1 MWVVTHKRD
10 QHGHVPYDAVAEEAL
25 AHGWVDSRPRKLDER
40 RSQLLVTPRAPRSN
54 WSRVNKQR
62 IEALTA
68 AGLMTPAGLA
78 AVAVAKENG
87 AWTALDDVEN
97 LVEPEELRAALDA
110 EPAAHTHW
118 DAFPRSAA
126 RDPRVDR
133 DGEDRADP
141 REARRRDGT
150 PRRAGRPRKPVA
162 PAQAPDLSAKLVWN
176 RRGLRSTVPGRACR
190 RPTRTATSPPHP
202 DRGASR

>member
-78 AVAVAKENG
+78 AVAVVKENG

-110 EPAAHTHW
+110 EPAARTGT
-118 DAFPRSAA
+118 RSRA
-126 RDPRVDR
+126 RPSA
-133 DGEDRADP
+133 GFLEWI
-141 REARRRDGT
+141 GT
-150 PRRAGRPRKPVA
+150 
-162 PAQAPDLSAKLVWN
+162 AK
-176 RRGLRSTVPGRACR
+176 TA
-190 RPTRTATSPPHP
+190 PTREKRVAETARLAAQDVRANQWPQPKRRT
-202 DRGASR
+202 